1 MAMDD
6 SDVTRAGG
14 RAEIDTD
21 VSVSFKPV
29 ARVDLPRYP
38 LKLLVLPAVILLGLF
53 LQHIIQDPSFLNHDC
68 AFLLHGARLLMDGK
82 KPFVDFVDMVPPL
95 AFYSF
100 IPVWV
105 ISKLSAVSIE
115 LTWSLICWSTVLIS
129 TVAGIMVT
137 RNSTNWRV
145 NDWLSLGPLF
155 VSFLLLN
162 LVFLYHTGQREYLF
176 VVSFFVVF
184 LIRWQRSLGNSINP
198 YIAGMAGFA
207 CAFTCFIKP
216 QLLLIVFLLE
226 SYWFLFTLV
235 QFEKQ
240 RYKLARAPEMVAGLS
255 TYVASF
261 LVSFLIPNID
271 LYYTRWIPLVSKGYA
286 SFNPPI
292 ENTLLFATNFG
303 QIFGDRLLVSFM
315 LVTALVMIRRTTL
328 LPPLLLWTFGG
339 WLVYLVQGKGWAYHS
354 IPLVA
359 GYFLVS
365 GVMIAQLAI
374 LILEFASRFTRKLE
388 FLKPCFNGAYFSS
401 GDWFQP
407 YENCIGKPSGKRKS
421 SSTNEATSAIGENGD
436 QPSFLNSEISSD
448 ADGSRNENVDLHS
461 ADANDKNKTRVALHA
476 AICHFAVLVFVL
488 YGTFLLPTSGNL
500 VHDSTASGT
509 VLGTLDGVVE
519 SETKPGDS
527 IMIVATNFAA
537 IYPMVVH
544 KDRRQSTRYL
554 WCFNFPMLLYL
565 QQETASGGK
574 WDGEVSRF
582 VNEVAQDIAKTWPK
596 LIAIESRCPWPLHAH
611 MFGNSGIKDLLSHY
625 EPLGD
630 YNGFA
635 VWKMKPINSSSN
647 VSSKAGEKAHE

>member
-6 SDVTRAGG
+6 RDATGGSAGADAGALAMVTV
-14 RAEIDTD
+14 T
-21 VSVSFKPV
+21 PTT
-29 ARVDLPRYP
+29 RVELPKYP
-38 LKLLVLPAVILLGLF
+38 LKLLILPAVILLGLF
-53 LQHIIQDPSFLNHDC
+53 LQHLVQDPSFLNHDC

-100 IPVWV
+100 IPVWL
-105 ISKLSAVSIE
+105 ISKLSTVSIE
-115 LTWSLICWSTVLIS
+115 LTWSLICWCTVLIS

-137 RNSTNWRV
+137 RNCNNWRV
-145 NDWLSLGPLF
+145 NDWLSIGPLF

-184 LIRWQRSLGNSINP
+184 LIRWQRSLGNPINP
-198 YIAGMAGFA
+198 YIASLAGFA

-226 SYWFLFTLV
+226 IYWLLFTAI

-240 RYKLARAPEMVAGLS
+240 RYKLVRAPEVVAGVV
-255 TYVASF
+255 TYVTSF
-261 LVSFLIPNID
+261 LISFLIPNID

-303 QIFGDRLLVSFM
+303 QIFGDRLLVAFT
-315 LVTALVMIRRTTL
+315 LVAALVMIRRTTL
-328 LPPLLLWTFGG
+328 LAPLLLWTFGG

-359 GYFLVS
+359 GYFLVA
-365 GVMIAQLAI
+365 GVMFAQLAI
-374 LILEFASRFTRKLE
+374 LLLEFASRFTRKLE
-388 FLKPCFNGAYFSS
+388 FLKPCFNGASFSS

-407 YENCIGKPSGKRKS
+407 YERSRPTGKVESGSLIDPTS
-421 SSTNEATSAIGENGD
+421 SIDGNGEPPGSNDGQTGNEPDGIRNG
-436 QPSFLNSEISSD
+436 
-448 ADGSRNENVDLHS
+448 NVD
-461 ADANDKNKTRVALHA
+461 ANRFAQNDKNSIRVTVHA
-476 AICHFAVLVFVL
+476 AIRHFAVLVFIL

-509 VLGTLDGVVE
+509 VLGTLDAVVE
-519 SETKPGDS
+519 NETKPGDS

-565 QQETASGGK
+565 QQEASSGGK
-574 WDGEVSRF
+574 WDGEISRF

-635 VWKMKPINSSSN
+635 VWKMKPINSSSKT
-647 VSSKAGEKAHE
+647 SSKVGGKAHE